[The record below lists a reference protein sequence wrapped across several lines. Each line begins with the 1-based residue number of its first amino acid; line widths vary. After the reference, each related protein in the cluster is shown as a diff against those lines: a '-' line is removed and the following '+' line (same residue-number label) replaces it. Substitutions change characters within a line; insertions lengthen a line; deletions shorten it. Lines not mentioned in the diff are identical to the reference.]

1 MDAKKDIDVPISPDT
16 SPIKDFTIIKNE
28 KNIIKA
34 LNNEIV
40 EKSILVKENKPRAYA
55 INLPK
60 PDKLLV
66 FIIVNN
72 KQSLAMLWAKEVI
85 EYIFGFI

>member
-1 MDAKKDIDVPISPDT
+1 MEPRKDTEILASPESAPT
-16 SPIKDFTIIKNE
+16 RDFTIIKTE

-40 EKSILVKENKPRAYA
+40 EKNILVKEKKPRAYA

-60 PDKLLV
+60 PSKLLA
-66 FIIVNN
+66 FIVANTR
-72 KQSLAMLWAKEVI
+72 KSLAVLWAKEII
-85 EYIFGFI
+85 E